1 MISSNR
7 LFGNLFNSKDITP
20 DRLVIFAKDEFARL
34 TKGNGTGLFTAQLA
48 ILAPL
53 IATLEA
59 DVSGVDTTL
68 NLQSGQTD
76 EVDLIT
82 YEFATT
88 LSALEGVIANSL
100 GGKDTIGFKEFYP
113 HGLKEYSKISR
124 PKMPTYLTRIFKAA
138 TKYSTELG
146 VIVSDKLKEFEPK
159 YIAARDVQNTSITGL
174 SSTRTDR
181 NIAETKLGKGLTQ
194 SVHLVGSIFPADEVK
209 CGGFFNF
216 NLLYTTAH
224 RKHIFYNGTLLVEE
238 TKTIINRS
246 FTDNVTIAIRN
257 KGTNADIEV
266 WLALTADG
274 LPSILL
280 ATVAPGKA
288 SIVVPSSLG
297 DIDNTFLLV
306 KNASAVNPATYE
318 IETIG

>member
-7 LFGNLFNSKDITP
+7 LFGDLFDGKDITP

-34 TKGNGTGLFTAQLA
+34 TKGNGGGLFTSQLA
-48 ILAPL
+48 ILATL

-76 EVDLIT
+76 EVDLVT
-82 YEFATT
+82 YEFGST
-88 LSALEGVIANSL
+88 LSSLEGMIAYNL

-113 HGLKEYSKISR
+113 HGRTEYSKISR
-124 PKMPTYLTRIFKAA
+124 PKMPKLLNRIFKAA

-146 VIVSDKLKEFEPK
+146 VTITAQLKGFEAK
-159 YIAARDVQNTSITGL
+159 YSTARDVQNTSITGL

-181 NIAETKLGKGLTQ
+181 NTAETGMRKGLTQ
-194 SVHLVGSIFPADEVK
+194 SVHLVGSIFPTDVVK
-209 CGGFFNF
+209 CSGFFNF

-224 RKHIFYNGTLLVEE
+224 RKHIFYNDTLIVDEI
-238 TKTIINRS
+238 KTIINRS

-266 WLALTADG
+266 WLAATADG
-274 LPSILL
+274 LPTILL
-280 ATVAPGKA
+280 CTVASGKA

-297 DIDNTFLLV
+297 DIDNTFLLI
-306 KNASAVNPATYE
+306 KNASAVNPAIYE
-318 IETIG
+318 IEIIG